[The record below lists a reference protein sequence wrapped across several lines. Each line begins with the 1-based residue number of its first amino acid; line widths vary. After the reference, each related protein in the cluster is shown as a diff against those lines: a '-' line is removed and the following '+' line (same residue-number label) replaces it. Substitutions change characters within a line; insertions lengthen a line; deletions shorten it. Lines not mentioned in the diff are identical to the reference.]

1 VKSLIRPLAYLLAV
15 AVVFVIGQP
24 SLGQPALTVVH
35 VASNVNDDVTPLLY
49 AQHAHLFEKA
59 GLQVE
64 IAPMN
69 SGSAVTAAVIGGSI
83 DIGKSSILP
92 LVSAHFRKLPIATVA
107 PGELWLQNSPI
118 SALVVSKSSG
128 ISSAKDL
135 AGKVIA
141 VQALRDFSEFALR
154 DWVDAMGGD
163 SSSLK
168 VIEIPQSS
176 ILAALQDGRIA
187 GANMSNPGL
196 ATVLASNSANLVGR
210 PDDAIGKHYLLTAW
224 FASTAYI
231 AAHPDVIR
239 KFADVMSQAARY
251 TNTHHAETVPLTAP
265 FWGID
270 PNVLSHMPRA
280 EIGDR
285 LDAADLQPVVNLAA
299 KYGII
304 DKPFDAHELIA
315 NTRSAK

>member
-1 VKSLIRPLAYLLAV
+1 VKSLIRPLSFLLAV
-15 AVVFVIGQP
+15 ALVLGLGRP
-24 SLGQPALTVVH
+24 SLGQPALTVVR
-35 VASNVNDDVTPLLY
+35 VASNTNDDVTPLLY
-49 AQHAHLFEKA
+49 ALHTHMFEKV

-64 IAPMN
+64 ISPMR

-92 LVSAHFRKLPIATVA
+92 LVSAYFRKLPVAAVA

-118 SALVVSKSSG
+118 SALVADKSAG
-128 ISSAKDL
+128 ITSAKDL
-135 AGKVIA
+135 AGKVVA

-154 DWVDAMGGD
+154 AWVDSNGGD
-163 SSSLK
+163 SSTLK
-168 VIEIPQSS
+168 VVEVPQSS
-176 ILAALQDGRIA
+176 ILAALQDGRVVA
-187 GANMSNPGL
+187 ANMSNPGL
-196 ATVLASNSANLVGR
+196 ATVLASNTVKLVGR

-224 FASTAYI
+224 FASTSYI

-285 LDAADLQPVVNLAA
+285 LDAADLQPVINLAA
-299 KYGII
+299 KYDVI
-304 DKPFDAHELIA
+304 DKSFDANELIA
-315 NTRSAK
+315 NTGGGK

>member
-1 VKSLIRPLAYLLAV
+1 VKSLIRPLASLLAI

-135 AGKVIA
+135 GGKVIA

-163 SSSLK
+163 SSTLK
-168 VIEIPQSS
+168 VIEVPQSA

-231 AAHPDVIR
+231 AAHPDIIR
-239 KFADVMSQAARY
+239 KFAEVMSQAARY

-270 PNVLSHMPRA
+270 PSVLSHMPRA

-315 NTRSAK
+315 NTGTAK